1 MTPGSSRRESAI
13 WPGKRAEGNG
23 LRAPLEIHA
32 FEDSW
37 GVAEGLAGRLG
48 APLRPID
55 VHRFP
60 DGESLLRVAC
70 DGPESA
76 VVVRSLDDPNAKLIE
91 VLLAADALRRRGA
104 ERVVLVAPYLAYMR
118 QDQSFREGE
127 AVSQQVVGA
136 QLGLAFDGVV
146 TVEAH
151 LHRIARLSQVFSCP
165 AESLSAAPLVA
176 DWCAS
181 LAGDWLVVG
190 PDRESEPWVTAVAKR
205 AGLPWIVCD
214 KQRAADDRVRVD
226 VPKPPDGIRGA
237 LLVDDIASTG
247 ATLAEASQ
255 GLRAHGIE
263 RVEAVVIHA
272 LFAPEAEPRLKT
284 AGVERVVSTDS
295 VAHATNRLSVAPL
308 LAEHLGALHPESR

>member
-1 MTPGSSRRESAI
+1 M
-13 WPGKRAEGNG
+13 
-23 LRAPLEIHA
+23 
-32 FEDSW
+32 
-37 GVAEGLAGRLG
+37 
-48 APLRPID
+48 
-55 VHRFP
+55 
-60 DGESLLRVAC
+60 RVEC
-70 DGPESA
+70 DQPESA
-76 VVVRSLDDPNAKLIE
+76 VVLRSLDDPNAKLVE

-104 ERVVLVAPYLAYMR
+104 ERVMLAAPYLGYMR

-127 AVSQQVVGA
+127 AISQQVVGA

-151 LHRIARLSQVFSCP
+151 LHRIASLSQVFSCP

-176 DWCAS
+176 QWCTS
-181 LAGDWLVVG
+181 LAGNWLVVG
-190 PDRESEPWVTAVAKR
+190 PDRESEPWVRAVATR

-214 KQRAADDRVRVD
+214 KVRAADDRVHVE

-247 ATLAEASQ
+247 ATLAEASR
-255 GLRAHGIE
+255 GLQAVGFE

-272 LFAPEAEPRLKT
+272 LFAPGAEARLQA

-295 VAHATNRLSVAPL
+295 VAHPSNRLCVAPL
-308 LAEHLGALHPESR
+308 LAEYLGALRPQSR